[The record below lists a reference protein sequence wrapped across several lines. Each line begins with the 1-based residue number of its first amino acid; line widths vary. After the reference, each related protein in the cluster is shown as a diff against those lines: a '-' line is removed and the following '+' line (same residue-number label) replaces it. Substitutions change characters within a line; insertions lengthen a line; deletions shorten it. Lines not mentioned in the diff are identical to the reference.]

1 MKTEEMKNQMELN
14 IVTRANF
21 RNRRSK
27 KPTRRAGWWFR
38 QMRRVVDS
46 AIDWTPRP
54 MPRAHQVY
62 FTLEQGPSN
71 F

>member
-14 IVTRANF
+14 IVMRANY
-21 RNRRSK
+21 RNGRSK
-27 KPTRRAGWWFR
+27 KPRAGWWFS

-46 AIDWTPRP
+46 AIDWTPKP

-62 FTLEQGPSN
+62 ITLDQQSSN